1 MLFLNGAGIGHQ
13 LLHHVEIH
21 QRLTAEEVHL
31 QIVAGAGVLDKEVQ
45 GPLAHLIAHQGA
57 VAVVLALTG
66 EAVGAVEVTGVGDV
80 QAQGLDDAGGTGL
93 QLTRHGLE
101 GIRGKQLARC
111 LQLCDLVIAL
121 AHLLRRHT
129 LGGTVFLG
137 QLTDDGVAALAFEH
151 GDNVIGQL
159 VHRVDRAGADIQ
171 HDVIAAQ
178 LILMDHIS

>member
-1 MLFLNGAGIGHQ
+1 M
-13 LLHHVEIH
+13 
-21 QRLTAEEVHL
+21 
-31 QIVAGAGVLDKEVQ
+31 
-45 GPLAHLIAHQGA
+45 
-57 VAVVLALTG
+57 
-66 EAVGAVEVTGVGDV
+66 GDV

-121 AHLLRRHT
+121 AHLLRRHA

-137 QLTDDGVAALAFEH
+137 QLTDDGIAALAFEH
-151 GDNVIGQL
+151 GDDVIGQL